1 MPRTSTDIG
10 IVFPR
15 RGTLTALLQDDAN
28 NIADRLAARGET
40 PRCTAP
46 GGRQRIAETPA

>member
-15 RGTLTALLQDDAN
+15 RGTLTDLLQDDAD
-28 NIADRLAARGET
+28 NIADRL
-40 PRCTAP
+40 
-46 GGRQRIAETPA
+46 GGRAEIRHRIDKFSLTP